1 MGVLFQVDEMYDI
14 IEVIKL
20 SESCSDDSLE
30 PGRRLNRALK
40 KEKRK
45 MCILPHFPGAPEM
58 CKCLFAQW
66 REPHTN
72 AHRSERQ
79 LLLTH

>member
-30 PGRRLNRALK
+30 PRRWLNRALK
-40 KEKRK
+40 KKNFCKKRK
-45 MCILPHFPGAPEM
+45 MCILPHFPCAPAM

-72 AHRSERQ
+72 AR
-79 LLLTH
+79 